1 MAYTDTISPRFL
13 AAAVLAA
20 LDRRDRDG
28 RGCAIEGAQ
37 LEMALHYL
45 TPELLDHQA
54 SGHVPKRMGNRDPV
68 MAPQGVYPCAG
79 DDEWC
84 AITVA
89 GDAQWAAL
97 VELMGRPEWARDPA
111 YAGVAGRQSAHD
123 AIDAGISRWTVE
135 RTAEAVEQL
144 VCAAGIAAGK
154 VQRTRDLRADPQY
167 VHRGFYARLEHS
179 EVGVVPY
186 AGHQFRIRG
195 HAHGPRHAAP
205 CLGEHTYE
213 VLTEVLGMDD
223 DEVAAAAVA
232 GALA

>member
-45 TPELLDHQA
+45 TPELLDHQV
-54 SGHVPKRMGNRDPV
+54 SGHVPQRMGNRDPA

-79 DDEWC
+79 EDEWC

-89 GDAQWAAL
+89 DDTQWAAL
-97 VELMGRPEWARDPA
+97 VEVMGAPAWAADRSLATVD
-111 YAGVAGRQSAHD
+111 GRRAAHD
-123 AIDAGISRWTVE
+123 AIDAGISDWTAVLRAEEVE
-135 RTAEAVEQL
+135 RL
-144 VCAAGIAAGK
+144 VCEAGVPAGK

-167 VHRGFYARLEHS
+167 LHREFYSRLEHS

-195 HAHGPRHAAP
+195 HAHGPRRAAP

-213 VLTEVLGMDD
+213 VLTDDLGLSD
-223 DEVAAAAVA
+223 DEVAAAAIA
-232 GALA
+232 GAIA